1 MVTKAIH
8 NIKAVKP
15 RRRQL
20 RRSLTPAEA
29 LLWKN
34 LQRSRIEGRKFRRQ
48 HSVSKYVL
56 DFYCAECRVGVE
68 LDGDGHFHSWS
79 SARDAERTAYLGS
92 LNIRVLRFENRMV
105 FEDLEAVLET
115 IRQHV
120 RA

>member
-1 MVTKAIH
+1 MLRRATH
-8 NIKAVKP
+8 NIKAMKP

-34 LQRSRIEGRKFRRQ
+34 LHRSGIEGRKFRRQ
-48 HSVSKYVL
+48 HSVGKYVL
-56 DFYCAECRVGVE
+56 DFYCPECHLGVE
-68 LDGDGHFHSWS
+68 LDGDGHFHSWT
-79 SARDAERTAYLGS
+79 SAHDAERTTYLGS

-105 FEDLEAVLET
+105 FEDLEAVLES
-115 IRQHV
+115 IRQHL